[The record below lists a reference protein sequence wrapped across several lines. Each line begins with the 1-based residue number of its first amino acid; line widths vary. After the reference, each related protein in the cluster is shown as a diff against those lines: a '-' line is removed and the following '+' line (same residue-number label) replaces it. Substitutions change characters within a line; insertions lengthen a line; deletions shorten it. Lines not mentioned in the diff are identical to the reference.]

1 MQEFSIKPCKQMKN
15 TSKRLSVMT
24 KFIPDVNGWFN
35 IYKSVN
41 AIYHINRLRD
51 KKHIIIL
58 LDTKMMLDKI

>member
-1 MQEFSIKPCKQMKN
+1 MKN
-15 TSKRLSVMT
+15 TSKRLLVMT
-24 KFIPDVNGWFN
+24 KLIPDVNGWFN

-58 LDTKMMLDKI
+58 LDTKMIFDKI